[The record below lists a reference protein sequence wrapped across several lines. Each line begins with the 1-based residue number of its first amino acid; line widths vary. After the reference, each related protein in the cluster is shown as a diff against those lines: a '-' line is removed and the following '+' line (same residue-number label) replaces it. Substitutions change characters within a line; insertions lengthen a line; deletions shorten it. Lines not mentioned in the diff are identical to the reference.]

1 MSQVNNRLALQFI
14 RSREMCATFFYQEAC
29 EREANRLMILKT
41 LARKLQKR
49 CLQTLSK
56 RRSWSKIIRKIDE
69 RRSILQARAKE
80 TPSVMDEMIKERP
93 AQNRP

>member
-1 MSQVNNRLALQFI
+1 MFQVNNRLAPQCI
-14 RSREMCATFFYQEAC
+14 RSRKMCAKFFYQEAC

-49 CLQTLSK
+49 CLQTLSE
-56 RRSWSKIIRKIDE
+56 RLLWSKIIRKIDE
-69 RRSILQARAKE
+69 RRSILQTRAKE
-80 TPSVMDEMIKERP
+80 APSVVDEMIKGRP